1 MSVNNQKTCPKCG
14 NKLSD
19 NAVFCERCGARIF
32 LNKSGEDTVD
42 PYLGKVIDDTFE
54 VESVLGTGSMGIV
67 YKAWHR
73 MLKCHVALKV
83 LRHDFI
89 SDRLILQ
96 RFQREA
102 EAANK
107 LSHPNVIR
115 VLHFG
120 RTSLQA
126 PYIVMECL
134 EGIELAQLVLQE
146 FPLNQRRVCLIAIQI
161 ARALRAAHAANII
174 HRDLK
179 PANIIIVNQNRE
191 EIVKVL
197 DFGIAKIAEGKGEG
211 LTREGAICGT
221 PAFMSPEQI
230 AGRKVTPATDIFS
243 FGSILYY
250 MLTCKLPFQG
260 TELLELAT
268 TILGTEPT
276 PPGKVRLDSYVDP
289 NLEAICLKALQKD
302 IENRF
307 RTSAELV
314 DALEAVLPQIPFANP
329 GKRPKLVVD
338 APSGQKVDQNAK
350 TRCEIPIFE
359 DDEKTTIAQQA
370 RLDEGDTLDNEVTVA
385 RPAPKGASVS
395 NMPSVSRSP
404 SAPGPSVPRSPSAPV
419 PSVPRSPSASGPSMP
434 RSSSASMPSVP
445 SVPRAPSVPRLPTP
459 AQASAETLHD
469 ANISLRALANERT
482 KINQPAAESVR
493 STIKK
498 RKKLFMVIV
507 CSVIVVCLLVLIFII
522 ALRSVNSKAASAD
535 PFNIEEE
542 EAESKALK
550 ARAQAAAQAA
560 REAEEARARL
570 RTQCETVT
578 PTLENSYALGVVYGV
593 VPEFAQLNNAIRAK
607 AKDAENAGNAGN
619 AAENGDGAGNDAVAG
634 DSAKSGESA
643 GSSPEPAAPRA
654 ARNDA
659 SVRKPV
665 VKKTNSSGAS
675 AMLERATSLEA
686 SNKKAQACAIYQKL
700 ARESGL
706 SASERNKVNAGLRRC
721 QRN

>member
-32 LNKSGEDTVD
+32 LNPGGQDTVD
-42 PYLGKVIDDTFE
+42 PYLGKVIDETFE

-120 RTSLQA
+120 RTNLQA

-134 EGIELAQLVLQE
+134 EGIELAQLVLQD

-260 TELLELAT
+260 TELLELAS

-276 PPGKVRLDSYVDP
+276 PPSKVRLDSYVDP
-289 NLEAICLKALQKD
+289 NLEAICLKALQKEID
-302 IENRF
+302 NRF

-314 DALEAVLPQIPFANP
+314 DALEAALPKIPLSNS

-338 APSGQKVDQNAK
+338 APPGQKVDQNAK

-385 RPAPKGASVS
+385 RPAPAGAPVL
-395 NMPSVSRSP
+395 MPRSP
-404 SAPGPSVPRSPSAPV
+404 SAPKPASVPRLPSVPMSASVPRSPSV
-419 PSVPRSPSASGPSMP
+419 PK
-434 RSSSASMPSVP
+434 
-445 SVPRAPSVPRLPTP
+445 LPTP

-469 ANISLRALANERT
+469 ANISLRALANEKTR
-482 KINQPAAESVR
+482 INQPAAESVR
-493 STIKK
+493 NIIKQ
-498 RKKLFMVIV
+498 RKKLFLVIV

-522 ALRSVNSKAASAD
+522 AFRGMNTKSASAD

-542 EAESKALK
+542 EAEMK
-550 ARAQAAAQAA
+550 ARMLAEAAAERDADAA
-560 REAEEARARL
+560 RERMRE
-570 RTQCETVT
+570 QCETVA
-578 PTLENSYALGVVYGV
+578 PELGNGYALGVVYGV
-593 VPEFAQLNNAIRAK
+593 IPGFAQLNDAIRAK
-607 AKDAENAGNAGN
+607 TKDADSAGNAGDN
-619 AAENGDGAGNDAVAG
+619 N
-634 DSAKSGESA
+634 ESA
-643 GSSPEPAAPRA
+643 GVNNDDENGSGSESADAAALSKPVKA
-654 ARNDA
+654 DA
-659 SVRKPV
+659 SARKTV
-665 VKKTNSSGAS
+665 VKKAVNSGAS
-675 AMLERATSLEA
+675 AKLERALSLESA
-686 SNKKAQACAIYQKL
+686 NKKTQACALYQQL
-700 ARESGL
+700 ARDTGL
-706 SASERNKVNAGLRRC
+706 SATERNKVNAGLRRC
-721 QRN
+721 QRK